1 MNSSQAISPSS
12 QVKGAAQDFSQLLE
26 LAGMRVLPEHIDAN
40 GHMNVGFYNVIF
52 DQALDRFFTPF
63 DLDWSYVKRTNLS
76 TFVLETHVC
85 YLQEVVE
92 GDELRFTFRLLGFDA
107 KRIHYFMEMFH
118 ASKGYLAATSE
129 QILVHV
135 DLATRRSAPFLAEHQ
150 QLFADM
156 FAGHSLLPPPKQAGR
171 SIGMGKKG

>member
-1 MNSSQAISPSS
+1 MNSSQAAFSY
-12 QVKGAAQDFSQLLE
+12 AQPLQLT
-26 LAGMRVLPEHIDAN
+26 GMRVLPEHIDAN

-63 DLDWSYVKRTNLS
+63 DLDWAYVKRTNLS

-92 GDELRFTFRLLGFDA
+92 GDELRFTLQLLGHDA

-118 ASKGYLAATSE
+118 AQKGYLAATSE

-135 DLATRRSAPFLAEHQ
+135 DLATRKSCPFLPEHQ
-150 QLFADM
+150 KLFAAM
-156 FAGHSLLPPPKQAGR
+156 YEGHSKLPKPPQAGR
-171 SIGMGKKG
+171 SIEMGKK

>member
-1 MNSSQAISPSS
+1 MNSSQAIS
-12 QVKGAAQDFSQLLE
+12 VLAQDFGKPLE
-26 LAGMRVLPEHIDAN
+26 LTGMVVKPEHIDAN

-52 DQALDRFFTPF
+52 DQALDLFFKPF

-92 GDELRFTFRLLGFDA
+92 GDGLRFTFQLLGFDA
-107 KRIHYFMEMFH
+107 KRIHYFMEMHH

-135 DLATRRSAPFLAEHQ
+135 DLGTRRSAPFLPEHQ
-150 QLFADM
+150 QFFADM
-156 FAGHSLLPPPKQAGR
+156 FAGHAKLPKPAQAGR
-171 SIGMGKKG
+171 SIGMGKK

>member
-1 MNSSQAISPSS
+1 MNSSQAIS
-12 QVKGAAQDFSQLLE
+12 VLAQDFSKPME
-26 LAGMRVLPEHIDAN
+26 LTGMRVLPEHIDAN

-92 GDELRFTFRLLGFDA
+92 GDELRFTFQLLGHDA
-107 KRIHYFMEMFH
+107 KRIHYFMEMHH
-118 ASKGYLAATSE
+118 AQKGYLAATSE

-135 DLATRRSAPFLAEHQ
+135 DLATRRSAPFLPEHQ
-150 QLFADM
+150 QFFANM
-156 FAGHSLLPPPKQAGR
+156 FAGHSKLPKPAQAGR
-171 SIGMGKKG
+171 SIGMGKK

>member
-1 MNSSQAISPSS
+1 
-12 QVKGAAQDFSQLLE
+12 V
-26 LAGMRVLPEHIDAN
+26 RVSPEHIDAN

-63 DLDWSYVKRTNLS
+63 DLDWAYVKRTNLS

-92 GDELRFTFRLLGFDA
+92 GDALRFTFQLLGHDA
-107 KRIHYFMEMFH
+107 KRIHYFMSMFH
-118 ASKGYLAATSE
+118 AEKSYLAATSE

-135 DLATRRSAPFLAEHQ
+135 DLATRKSCPFPEHHQ
-150 QLFADM
+150 KLFAAMMD
-156 FAGHSLLPPPKQAGR
+156 GHGRLPRPQQAGR
-171 SIGMGKKG
+171 SIGLARKGTSIL

>member
-1 MNSSQAISPSS
+1 MNSSQASS
-12 QVKGAAQDFSQLLE
+12 VYAQPLE
-26 LAGMRVLPEHIDAN
+26 LSGMRVLPEHIDAN

-63 DLDWSYVKRTNLS
+63 DLDWAYVKRTNLS

-92 GDELRFTFRLLGFDA
+92 GDELRFTFQLLGHDA
-107 KRIHYFMEMFH
+107 KRIHYFMNMYH
-118 ASKGYLAATSE
+118 AERGYLAATSE

-135 DLATRRSAPFLAEHQ
+135 DLATRKSCPFPPEHQ
-150 QLFADM
+150 KLFETM
-156 FAGHSLLPPPKQAGR
+156 FAGHSKLPRPSQAGR

>member
-1 MNSSQAISPSS
+1 
-12 QVKGAAQDFSQLLE
+12 
-26 LAGMRVLPEHIDAN
+26 MRVLPEHIDAN

-52 DQALDRFFTPF
+52 DQALDKFFAPF

-92 GDELRFTFRLLGFDA
+92 GDELRFTFQLLGHDA
-107 KRIHYFMEMFH
+107 KRIHYFMNMYH
-118 ASKGYLAATSE
+118 AEKGYLAATSE

-135 DLATRRSAPFLAEHQ
+135 DLNTRKSCPFLPEHQ
-150 QLFADM
+150 KLFETIY
-156 FAGHSLLPPPKQAGR
+156 AGHSKLPRPPQAGR
-171 SIGMGKKG
+171 SISMVKKS

>member
-1 MNSSQAISPSS
+1 
-12 QVKGAAQDFSQLLE
+12 
-26 LAGMRVLPEHIDAN
+26 MRVMSEHIDAN

-52 DQALDRFFTPF
+52 DQALDLMFKPL

-92 GDELRFTFRLLGFDA
+92 GDELRFTFQLLGHDA
-107 KRIHYFMEMFH
+107 KRIHYFMEMHH
-118 ASKGYLAATSE
+118 AQKGYLAATSE

-135 DLATRRSAPFLAEHQ
+135 DLATRRSAPFLPEHQ
-150 QLFADM
+150 RLFDDM
-156 FAGHSLLPPPKQAGR
+156 YAGHSKLPKPAQAGR